1 MSPPPRAP
9 LEKVFWVPN
18 RFFKHELQPVIMGIR
33 NGTRCLASTAAPQ
46 PTLRLQVGGG
56 GWRQRGGGDSMGTGM
71 VWEWD
76 TKGVWGGD
84 NLGMG
89 TAGG

>member
-1 MSPPPRAP
+1 MSVRPPPRAP

-56 GWRQRGGGDSMGTGM
+56 GWRQRGGGDSMGTARGRR
-71 VWEWD
+71 
-76 TKGVWGGD
+76 GD
-84 NLGMG
+84 GDSEGMG
-89 TAGG
+89 TTWE

>member
-1 MSPPPRAP
+1 MSVRPPPRAP

-56 GWRQRGGGDSMGTGM
+56 GGDSG
-71 VWEWD
+71 
-76 TKGVWGGD
+76 GV
-84 NLGMG
+84 G
-89 TAGG
+89 TAWGRRGDSGRVGTVRGWGLC